1 MVSETYEFCLLF
13 LVLALFFF
21 MIGIYFDT
29 VDKKTNT
36 NELLQFFKIRIQN
49 KNYSSFWKY
58 LFVFFRSIHVILL
71 IFLFFKSLTNFNN
84 AKNMGSLVLFVFF
97 ISSAKF
103 YRKAGF
109 LLLWFFAF
117 FIIAQYYFSL
127 CWKNF
132 MTPDYNVP
140 ILYWL
145 TFFPG
150 KIPEQSELYT

>member
-1 MVSETYEFCLLF
+1 MVTETYECCLLF

-21 MIGIYFDT
+21 MIGTYFDT
-29 VDKKTNT
+29 VDKNEDQ
-36 NELLQFFKIRIQN
+36 NELLQFLKIRIQ
-49 KNYSSFWKY
+49 KKTYSSFWRY
-58 LFVFFRSIHVILL
+58 LFVFFGSIHKILL
-71 IFLFFKSLTNFNN
+71 IFLFFKSLNNFNN
-84 AKNMGSLVLFVFF
+84 AKNMGSLILFVLF

-127 CWKNF
+127 CWVHF
-132 MTPDYNVP
+132 LTPKHNVP
-140 ILYWL
+140 FLYWL

-150 KIPEQSELYT
+150 KIPEQNELYT

>member
-1 MVSETYEFCLLF
+1 
-13 LVLALFFF
+13 
-21 MIGIYFDT
+21 
-29 VDKKTNT
+29 
-36 NELLQFFKIRIQN
+36 
-49 KNYSSFWKY
+49 
-58 LFVFFRSIHVILL
+58 
-71 IFLFFKSLTNFNN
+71 
-84 AKNMGSLVLFVFF
+84 MGSLVLFVFF